1 MKRCLW
7 PSVLAPR
14 CSPWVEGV
22 RITWGAPELA
32 CGFPPLPSW
41 RTCFRRCGRG
51 LRISACQSVAQVC
64 SHFASLLSASV
75 AGCYGDTSL
84 TGKRPSRDCLL
95 PELLSHRHLGME
107 LFAGRGWA
115 VGPKMFSTMTMLHP
129 SGRRDT
135 LSFSSDNQTCLSDVA

>member
-1 MKRCLW
+1 MSAKWQLSSEPGRDALKMKRCLW
-7 PSVLAPR
+7 PSVVAPR

-22 RITWGAPELA
+22 RITWGAPEL

-84 TGKRPSRDCLL
+84 TGRDLPETACSQSFSAIDIWGWNSLLGEAGLWALRCLAPPRPS
-95 PELLSHRHLGME
+95 LST
-107 LFAGRGWA
+107 
-115 VGPKMFSTMTMLHP
+115 P
-129 SGRRDT
+129 
-135 LSFSSDNQTCLSDVA
+135 